1 MLAHTCVGQVS
12 TAKAMNMACQI
23 VTNCT
28 ACTTYTVATTTGA
41 AAWCR
46 HAWLCNTASHTTL
59 SLSVGARISVRHYVS
74 KRKKKWNERN
84 SMMMS
89 NLLNTEWKKKEA
101 AQQQGPLT
109 HVNMLG
115 GTEGS
120 TRSSRY
126 KCPAVAAQCRVVW
139 IYVELRTQWRWP
151 CQQEHLQGMHN
162 ALQKH
167 WSTGIAKGLMKFK
180 FAQLFCS
187 LVHSVMNAF
196 QWRKSRIRNTLV
208 LQRHLTRSQ
217 FMPQHGRQ
225 FTQAYVQD
233 MGAFWNIIQP
243 NPDIFNWKEIA
254 K

>member
-1 MLAHTCVGQVS
+1 MLAHTCVGRVS

-46 HAWLCNTASHTTL
+46 HAWLWNTASHTTL

-89 NLLNTEWKKKEA
+89 NLLNTEWKKEEA

-180 FAQLFCS
+180 PTICSIILQLSS
-187 LVHSVMNAF
+187 LCNECLSVTQVTNQKYISVAATSD
-196 QWRKSRIRNTLV
+196 QKPIYATTWETIYASVR
-208 LQRHLTRSQ
+208 TR
-217 FMPQHGRQ
+217 HGRILKYN
-225 FTQAYVQD
+225 TAEP
-233 MGAFWNIIQP
+233 GHI
-243 NPDIFNWKEIA
+243 
-254 K
+254 